1 MLDIRFYG
9 KLRRLGDDPRPNGV
23 SRREVPVGEGT
34 TVRRLIR
41 ELGIAP
47 EELGNIFLNNRLL
60 LTCSPMN
67 MWLNYLDARD
77 RVPEGGTVWDTELVS
92 GDRVALFGQ
101 DMGLLVV

>member
-1 MLDIRFYG
+1 
-9 KLRRLGDDPRPNGV
+9 
-23 SRREVPVGEGT
+23 
-34 TVRRLIR
+34 
-41 ELGIAP
+41 
-47 EELGNIFLNNRLL
+47 
-60 LTCSPMN
+60 MN